1 MRVLR
6 EVSWETDVW
15 WGGVSEVVAVFTVED
30 IDKTLGHVT
39 PPDMIHLSQFGIS
52 NKTLVILSPVSSSSQ

>member
-1 MRVLR
+1 MLT

-52 NKTLVILSPVSSSSQ
+52 NKTLVI